1 MQKGLYG
8 KPVCNEKYLITKI
21 NSYDDEINQNFH
33 DNGIPKETSNCVCLS
48 LIFIDSVVKTI
59 LLSSSFLN

>member
-21 NSYDDEINQNFH
+21 KSYDDKINKNFH

-48 LIFIDSVVKTI
+48 LILIDSVVKTI
-59 LLSSSFLN
+59 LLSSSVLN